1 LRANF
6 KLVFFK
12 NTKKKYKMKTIK
24 IILLS
29 TAALALLT
37 VIGVNIHLNK
47 IVSSKDSDVTLKNI
61 EALSG
66 EFDFNGQSWDD
77 DHHWYNILGQKW
89 TPTVETCVVINEA
102 VPIYVDGVLV
112 GYGLGKTGSKV
123 ECSEGDGNCWNG
135 TSCILGN

>member
-1 LRANF
+1 M
-6 KLVFFK
+6 
-12 NTKKKYKMKTIK
+12 KKFK

-66 EFDFNGQSWDD
+66 EFEFNGTTWNTDD
-77 DHHWYNILGQKW
+77 THSIGSNWCPRQHDCTGTTTSGWSFGDIITIGGSSSSTYEGEQ
-89 TPTVETCVVINEA
+89 VSCVH
-102 VPIYVDGVLV
+102 
-112 GYGLGKTGSKV
+112 
-123 ECSEGDGNCWNG
+123 GDGNCWNG
-135 TSCILGN
+135 TSCIPK